1 MASFTN
7 DDLLNLDREFAEQN
21 IPLHARPFQAAV
33 RILGP
38 SFSIGPFRTSDGLE
52 EITTAYRALF
62 PGSDFWPGAGQGLA
76 ASVDRV
82 HLITMPVVS
91 GPRTV
96 DLHTGLGFADAS
108 EWRAWCRNDPE
119 IASKSAYAF
128 ADLHDL
134 SYGLDSLPQNSEQH
148 TYFHRSMQ
156 HLGDLSASLSNTG
169 GTSDAALQNILL
181 IAELALKGS
190 LLQLGVPAKVLKDKF
205 GHRLPELAREL
216 AKVRPHHED
225 EELQRVC
232 EKMPNL
238 VASRY
243 GSSGLSRMQIVEL
256 AVASQFIA
264 ASAMRRISGADLALE
279 VRRDGPRPSFHI

>member
-1 MASFTN
+1 MARFTN

-38 SFSIGPFRTSDGLE
+38 SFSIGPFHTSDGLE
-52 EITTAYRALF
+52 EISTAYRALF

-91 GPRTV
+91 GPRIV

-134 SYGLDSLPQNSEQH
+134 SCGLDSLPQNSEQH
-148 TYFHRSMQ
+148 MYFHRAMQ

-169 GTSDAALQNILL
+169 RTSEAALQHILL

-190 LLQLGVPAKVLKDKF
+190 LLQLGVPVKVLKDKF

-216 AKVRPHHED
+216 AKERPHHED
-225 EELQRVC
+225 EELLRVC

-279 VRRDGPRPSFHI
+279 VRRDGSRPRFHI

>member
-7 DDLLNLDREFAEQN
+7 EDLFNLDREFAEQN

-38 SFSIGPFRTSDGLE
+38 SFSFGPFHTNDGLE
-52 EITTAYRALF
+52 EICAAYRALF
-62 PGSDFWPGAGQGLA
+62 PGGDFWPGAGQGLA

-82 HLITMPVVS
+82 RLITLPVVF
-91 GPRTV
+91 GQGNV
-96 DLHTGLGFADAS
+96 DLHSGLGFADAS

-119 IASKSAYAF
+119 IALKSAYAF
-128 ADLHDL
+128 ADLYDL
-134 SYGLDSLPQNSEQH
+134 CYGLDSLPQNSEQH
-148 TYFHRSMQ
+148 VLFHRSMQ

-169 GTSDAALQNILL
+169 GASEAALQHILL
-181 IAELALKGS
+181 IAELALKGA
-190 LLQLGVPAKVLKDKF
+190 LFQLGFTMKALKDNF

-216 AKVRPHHED
+216 AKSSPHHED
-225 EELQRVC
+225 EELKRVC

-243 GSSGLSRMQIVEL
+243 GSSGLNRMQIVEL

-264 ASAMRRISGADLALE
+264 ASAMRRISGADMALE